1 MRIKHKTKRL
11 VALLL
16 SISMALL
23 CMPMGVLAE
32 ETATPTDLPA
42 NEMAEETSGSE
53 LIPNDEPVPGSVE
66 QEPAD
71 SSTESPSEDIEPEP
85 EDDPRHPLEIALE
98 AHGHIY
104 VPTVHKTKVFSDARL
119 KAETLVYTTMGDIF
133 LMLATRYTKHA
144 TVQVWFL
151 DEAGEVVSGYVKAD
165 DLDTD
170 YLPDSDLEG
179 INYLPSAEGM
189 TDVGRVRLF
198 VVNGSHPEAADEAQ
212 TDAPVMEPPAVS
224 EVESLP
230 DATEAPEVEAPAE
243 DSPLVVEDEP
253 QPEDAP
259 TIPEDEIPSDN
270 SEPSVEE
277 EPTEAAPSDT
287 EDEPQTEDAPTIP
300 EDETQADTADIPGTE
315 EDTPLGTEDEPQPE
329 DTPASPE
336 ADTPTDSTEIPET
349 DVPAY
354 ADSGDYSGV
363 TTDTRVFA
371 AVDDA
376 ASEDY
381 LADEYLG
388 NFVEEA
394 TVQVLSVAEDANG
407 EVWYQVRFLYGD
419 DFANGRMKWT
429 DYATCW
435 VMAAET
441 CAAASDSCTVTDFAY
456 PREIFRMLREMQMY
470 ATPMEGFTLK
480 NISGSVGG
488 FYTGQTGLYGS
499 SGKDSA
505 YPQLAKS
512 ASHGT
517 IYATPHYLEDYTV
530 YCLEHNLSGPGE
542 GSGSSQTAKG
552 PYTLVDMDNFVSNPG
567 GGGVSGVR
575 YSAKTMHAL
584 AWVLRHTYPFM
595 VLNRSD
601 ANNEVWSR
609 AAGQFAMREVIKQL
623 EGAQYVRSY
632 WDMDSFYAFS
642 GGAPAV
648 YLTYA
653 RWLAKNAIAHANITG
668 NITVSNQS
676 VSISGSNYIGS
687 VTLTTDADLIRI
699 PREVGTLTGNTGG
712 SDSSYYYAKSGDTI
726 QVTSTQSR
734 FAITMESMPADDEES
749 GFLVGIPSVSIQ
761 KVLVPVYGSPYPLKS
776 ASVTFELSYGEI
788 RVTKQSA
795 DGLLLKDAVFELLNA
810 SGTVVATAAT
820 DSTGAVLFP
829 SLQPGSYTVREKT
842 APQGYSLAA
851 SASQNVSVVA
861 GVTTTI
867 CFVNECITGRIRI
880 VKTDSITSRPLAG
893 VVFSVTRMSGPA
905 SDNAADIGKVVA
917 TVTTNDQGVAETG
930 LLPWG
935 KYRITETGVPAG
947 YLDEGYTYTVWIK

>member
-1 MRIKHKTKRL
+1 MRIKHKTKSL

-16 SISMALL
+16 SLSMALL

-119 KAETLVYTTMGDIF
+119 KAETLVYTTTGDIF
-133 LMLATRYTKHA
+133 LMLAARYTKHA
-144 TVQVWFL
+144 TIQVWFL

-170 YLPDSDLEG
+170 YLLDSELERT
-179 INYLPSAEGM
+179 NHLPSAEDM
-189 TDVGRVRLF
+189 TDIGMARLF
-198 VVNGSHPEAADEAQ
+198 VVSGSHPEAADEAQ
-212 TDAPVMEPPAVS
+212 TDAPVMESPAVS
-224 EVESLP
+224 EVERLP

-243 DSPLVVEDEP
+243 DSPFVVEDES
-253 QPEDAP
+253 QLEEAP

-277 EPTEAAPSDT
+277 EPTEATPSDT
-287 EDEPQTEDAPTIP
+287 DGEIHPEDDPTIP
-300 EDETQADTADIPGTE
+300 EDDPQS
-315 EDTPLGTEDEPQPE
+315 EDEP
-329 DTPASPE
+329 ASSE
-336 ADTPTDSTEIPET
+336 AETSTDSTEIPGA

-354 ADSGDYSGV
+354 AEPGDYISV
-363 TTDTRVFA
+363 TTETRVFG

-388 NFVEEA
+388 NFVKDA

-419 DFANGRMKWT
+419 DFVNGRMKWT

-456 PREIFRMLREMQMY
+456 PREVLRMLREMQTY
-470 ATPMEGFTLK
+470 TTAMEGFTLK
-480 NISGSVGG
+480 NISGSIGG
-488 FYTGQTGLYGS
+488 FYAGQTGLYGS

-512 ASHGT
+512 AAHGT
-517 IYATPHYLEDYTV
+517 VYATPHFLEGYTV
-530 YCLEHNLSGPGE
+530 FCLEHNLSGPGE
-542 GSGSSQTAKG
+542 GSGASQTAKG
-552 PYTLVDMDNFVSNPG
+552 PYTLVDMDYFVNNPD
-567 GGGVSGVR
+567 GGGVSGVQ
-575 YSAKTMHAL
+575 YSEKTMHAL

-653 RWLAKNAIAHANITG
+653 RWLAKNAIAHASITG
-668 NITVSNQS
+668 NITISNQS

-699 PREVGTLTGNTGG
+699 PKEVGTLTGNTGG

-726 QVTSTQSR
+726 QFTSTQSR
-734 FAITMESMPADDEES
+734 FAITMESMPSDDEEAC
-749 GFLVGIPSVSIQ
+749 FLVGIPSVSIQ
-761 KVLVPVYGSPYPLKS
+761 KVLVPVYGSPYSLKS
-776 ASVTFELSYGEI
+776 ASVTFELSHGEI
-788 RVTKQSA
+788 RVTKQST

-810 SGTVVATAAT
+810 SGTVVATAVT
-820 DSTGAVLFP
+820 DSTGSVLFP

-851 SASQNVSVVA
+851 SASQTVSVVA

-867 CFVNECITGRIRI
+867 CFVNEYITGRIRI
-880 VKTDSITSRPLAG
+880 VKTDSLTGKPLAG
-893 VVFSVTRMSGPA
+893 VVFSVTRLSGPA

-917 TVTTNDQGVAETG
+917 TVTTNEQGVAETG

-935 KYRITETGVPAG
+935 EYRITETGVPAG
-947 YLDEGYTYTVWIK
+947 YLDEGYTTTVWIK

>member
-1 MRIKHKTKRL
+1 MRIKHKTKRF

-16 SISMALL
+16 SLSMTLL

-42 NEMAEETSGSE
+42 NEMPEETSGSE

-119 KAETLVYTTMGDIF
+119 KAETLVYTTTGDIF
-133 LMLATRYTKHA
+133 LMLETRYTKHA

-198 VVNGSHPEAADEAQ
+198 VVNGSHPEAADEAK
-212 TDAPVMEPPAVS
+212 TDAPVMESPAVS
-224 EVESLP
+224 EVERLP

-243 DSPLVVEDEP
+243 DNPPVVEDES
-253 QPEDAP
+253 QPEEAP

-287 EDEPQTEDAPTIP
+287 EGEIHPEDDPTIP
-300 EDETQADTADIPGTE
+300 EDD
-315 EDTPLGTEDEPQPE
+315 PQPE
-329 DTPASPE
+329 DEPASSE
-336 ADTPTDSTEIPET
+336 AETSTDSTEIPGA

-354 ADSGDYSGV
+354 AESGDYIGV
-363 TTDTRVFA
+363 TTETRVFG

-388 NFVEEA
+388 NFVKNA

-456 PREIFRMLREMQMY
+456 PRDILRMLRETQTY
-470 ATPMEGFTLK
+470 TTAMEGFTLK

-488 FYTGQTGLYGS
+488 FYAGQTGLYGS

-512 ASHGT
+512 AAHGI
-517 IYATPHYLEDYTV
+517 IYATPHFLEGYTV
-530 YCLEHNLSGPGE
+530 FCLEHNLSGPGE
-542 GSGSSQTAKG
+542 GSGASQTAKG
-552 PYTLVDMDNFVSNPG
+552 PYTLVDMDYFVSNPD
-567 GGGVSGVR
+567 GGGVSGVQ
-575 YSAKTMHAL
+575 YSEKTMHAL

-623 EGAQYVRSY
+623 EGAQYVR
-632 WDMDSFYAFS
+632 
-642 GGAPAV
+642 
-648 YLTYA
+648 
-653 RWLAKNAIAHANITG
+653 
-668 NITVSNQS
+668 
-676 VSISGSNYIGS
+676 
-687 VTLTTDADLIRI
+687 
-699 PREVGTLTGNTGG
+699 
-712 SDSSYYYAKSGDTI
+712 
-726 QVTSTQSR
+726 
-734 FAITMESMPADDEES
+734 
-749 GFLVGIPSVSIQ
+749 
-761 KVLVPVYGSPYPLKS
+761 
-776 ASVTFELSYGEI
+776 
-788 RVTKQSA
+788 
-795 DGLLLKDAVFELLNA
+795 
-810 SGTVVATAAT
+810 
-820 DSTGAVLFP
+820 
-829 SLQPGSYTVREKT
+829 
-842 APQGYSLAA
+842 
-851 SASQNVSVVA
+851 
-861 GVTTTI
+861 
-867 CFVNECITGRIRI
+867 
-880 VKTDSITSRPLAG
+880 
-893 VVFSVTRMSGPA
+893 
-905 SDNAADIGKVVA
+905 
-917 TVTTNDQGVAETG
+917 
-930 LLPWG
+930 
-935 KYRITETGVPAG
+935 
-947 YLDEGYTYTVWIK
+947 